1 MMDRSDLSLSPIR
14 GSDGTPR
21 RTQNAFWTDS
31 SYRAKN
37 SPQELSPKH
46 RERED
51 SEDDIPLI
59 PDIDELQEDEFYNDI
74 AAAPDLPSTNL
85 SFIQLNSDLKK
96 YAAFSVVDNV
106 NLGLLSKHLFKESDL
121 KENDNK
127 WSWDL
132 LFTEVSSDLRS
143 EWEASKEPNLGQ

>member
-14 GSDGTPR
+14 GPDGTPR
-21 RTQNAFWTDS
+21 RTEHAFWTDS
-31 SYRAKN
+31 SFRAKN
-37 SPQELSPKH
+37 SPHELSSRN

-59 PDIDELQEDEFYNDI
+59 PGIDELQEDNF
-74 AAAPDLPSTNL
+74 AAAPDLPSTKL
-85 SFIQLNSDLKK
+85 SFIQLNSNLKK
-96 YAAFSVVDNV
+96 YAAFSVVDNI

-121 KENDNK
+121 KENDTK

-132 LFTEVSSDLRS
+132 LFTEVSSNLRS
-143 EWEASKEPNLGQ
+143 EWEAC